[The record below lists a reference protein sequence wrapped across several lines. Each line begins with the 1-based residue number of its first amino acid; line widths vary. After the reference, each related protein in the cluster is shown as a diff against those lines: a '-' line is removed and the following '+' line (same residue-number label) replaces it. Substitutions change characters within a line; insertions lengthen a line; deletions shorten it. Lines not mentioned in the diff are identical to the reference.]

1 MLFQWDLGRDSPDKV
16 EELFWS
22 NTRPRE
28 DDPLHDAANS
38 LFRGTVEA
46 VEEIDRRI
54 RRSAEHWRLERMA
67 IVDRNILRLGTYE
80 LLYHPE
86 TPPPAV
92 INEALEIARKFS
104 GEDSVPFVN
113 GVLDRIRKEP
123 EDSIPFSGL
132 L

>member
-1 MLFQWDLGRDSPDKV
+1 MLFQWDIGRDSPDKV

-28 DDPLHDAANS
+28 NDPLHDAANS

>member
-92 INEALEIARKFS
+92 ISNDSGSVTRTPTRSASRAMASASGCSLRFS
-104 GEDSVPFVN
+104 TLAANCTS
-113 GVLDRIRKEP
+113 
-123 EDSIPFSGL
+123 
-132 L
+132 